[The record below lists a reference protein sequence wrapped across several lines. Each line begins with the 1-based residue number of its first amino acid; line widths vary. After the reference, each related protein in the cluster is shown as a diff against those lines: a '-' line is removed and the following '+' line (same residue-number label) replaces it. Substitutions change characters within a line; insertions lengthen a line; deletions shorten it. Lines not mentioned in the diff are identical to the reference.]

1 MHSMYTCYY
10 KQTLSRQ
17 GEKKEGGS
25 GGREGG
31 GRGEEGGG
39 RREGGGGYEVHVL

>member
-25 GGREGG
+25 GGREWGEGVGG

-39 RREGGGGYEVHVL
+39 YEVHVL